1 MRNEGVATNSAASIF
16 GTSAGLFECMRPV
29 QWIKNGFVLAPVIF
43 SANLADTPT
52 VFRALAAFAVFCL
65 AASGIYL
72 WNDCIDWPSDL
83 EHPQKKLRPIPS
95 GRLSPSVA
103 ITGAALLV
111 LLSLMGAF
119 ALNKPTGILLS
130 SYAVVNFLYSMWLKH
145 SVIVDVM
152 CIALGFVLRVMA
164 GASSIAVETSH
175 WLLLCTFLLA
185 LFLGIAKRR
194 SEIVVL
200 STASAKHRRVLTEYS
215 LTWLDQSITLVASA
229 AVVAYALYT
238 VAPETQTRFGTDRL
252 VYTVPLVVY
261 GFLRYLH
268 LVHSTSQTGNPTSAL
283 IVDKQLLG
291 CVLAWAAACVI
302 IIYTQAV

>member
-1 MRNEGVATNSAASIF
+1 MRTESVATNSAAGIF
-16 GTSAGLFECMRPV
+16 SASTGLLECMRPV

-43 SANLADTPT
+43 SAHLAETST
-52 VFRALAAFAVFCL
+52 VLRAIAVFAVFCL

-72 WNDCIDWPSDL
+72 WNDCMDWRSDL

-95 GRLSPSVA
+95 GRLNPPLAATS
-103 ITGAALLV
+103 AALLV
-111 LLSLMGAF
+111 LLSLTWAF
-119 ALNKPTGILLS
+119 SLNRPTGILLS
-130 SYAVVNFLYSMWLKH
+130 SYAIVNFLYSIWLKH

-164 GASSIAVETSH
+164 GASAIAVETSH

-200 STASAKHRRVLTEYS
+200 STGSAKHRRVLTEYS
-215 LTWLDQSITLVASA
+215 MAWLDQAITLVAGA

-238 VAPETQTRFGTDRL
+238 VAPETLAKFGTDRL
-252 VYTVPLVVY
+252 VYTVPFVLY
-261 GFLRYLH
+261 GILRYLH
-268 LVHSTSQTGNPTSAL
+268 LVHSGSQTGNPTSAL
-283 IVDKQLLG
+283 VVDKQLLG
-291 CVLAWAAACVI
+291 CVAAWAATCVI
-302 IIYTQAV
+302 IIYTQAR